1 MWTPAHREKYKY
13 DDRRYPSD
21 LTDAE
26 WEAIKVI
33 FSGYTTLTV
42 DLREMV
48 NACFYL
54 ERTGCP
60 WPYLPKDFG
69 PWETVRWWY
78 DRFRADGIWAEV
90 SSHLTRAVRKAQGH
104 ANEPSTGI
112 MDSQSVVSAPQK
124 GDRGFDGNKKIKGM
138 KRHILTCSLG
148 FILAVIVT
156 AANVHD
162 TKAVDTLLER
172 ATENGWSLER
182 VNVDGIYVGPTV
194 DAAAQRHGVDFQVAT
209 RDGDTK
215 PQGFKPLPLRWR
227 LEATFGTLSNR
238 YRRLTRNWEETP
250 KNSEDA
256 VELANCHRLIRN
268 YGRDI
273 LGQT

>member
-33 FSGYTTLTV
+33 FLGYTTLTV

-78 DRFRADGIWAEV
+78 DRFRTDGIWAEV

-104 ANEPSTGI
+104 ASEPSTAI
-112 MDSQSVVSAPQK
+112 MDSHSVVSAPQK

-138 KRHILTCSLG
+138 KRGSSQTHVGS
-148 FILAVIVT
+148 
-156 AANVHD
+156 
-162 TKAVDTLLER
+162 
-172 ATENGWSLER
+172 WSSSF
-182 VNVDGIYVGPTV
+182 P
-194 DAAAQRHGVDFQVAT
+194 A
-209 RDGDTK
+209 
-215 PQGFKPLPLRWR
+215 
-227 LEATFGTLSNR
+227 
-238 YRRLTRNWEETP
+238 
-250 KNSEDA
+250 
-256 VELANCHRLIRN
+256 IR
-268 YGRDI
+268 
-273 LGQT
+273 

>member
-21 LTDAE
+21 LTARK

-54 ERTGCP
+54 DRV
-60 WPYLPKDFG
+60 WLPFG
-69 PWETVRWWY
+69 RISPRILAPGETVRWWY
-78 DRFRADGIWAEV
+78 DRFRTDGIWAEV

-104 ANEPSTGI
+104 ASEPSTAI
-112 MDSQSVVSAPQK
+112 MESQSVVSAPQK

-148 FILAVIVT
+148 FILAVVVT

-162 TKAVDTLLER
+162 TKVADALLER
-172 ATENGWSLER
+172 ATGNGWSLEW
-182 VNVDGIYVGPTV
+182 VKVDGIYLGPTV

-215 PQGFKPLPLRWR
+215 PQGFKNHCLF
-227 LEATFGTLSNR
+227 AGAS
-238 YRRLTRNWEETP
+238 
-250 KNSEDA
+250 
-256 VELANCHRLIRN
+256 
-268 YGRDI
+268 
-273 LGQT
+273 

>member
-1 MWTPAHREKYKY
+1 MWTPAQREKYKY

-104 ANEPSTGI
+104 ASEPSTGI

-124 GDRGFDGNKKIKGM
+124 GGRGFDGNKKIKGM

-162 TKAVDTLLER
+162 TKVVDALLER

-227 LEATFGTLSNR
+227 VEATFGTLANR
-238 YRRLTRNWEETP
+238 YRRLTRNWEESP

>member
-1 MWTPAHREKYKY
+1 
-13 DDRRYPSD
+13 
-21 LTDAE
+21 
-26 WEAIKVI
+26 
-33 FSGYTTLTV
+33 
-42 DLREMV
+42 
-48 NACFYL
+48 
-54 ERTGCP
+54 
-60 WPYLPKDFG
+60 
-69 PWETVRWWY
+69 
-78 DRFRADGIWAEV
+78 
-90 SSHLTRAVRKAQGH
+90 
-104 ANEPSTGI
+104 

-124 GDRGFDGNKKIKGM
+124 GDRGFDGNKKIKSV

-148 FILAVIVT
+148 FILAVVVT

-162 TKAVDTLLER
+162 TKVADALLER
-172 ATENGWSLER
+172 VTGNGWSLER
-182 VNVDGIYVGPTV
+182 VKVDGIYVGPTV

-209 RDGDTK
+209 RDRDAK

-227 LEATFGTLSNR
+227 AEATFGTLSNR
-238 YRRLTRNWEETP
+238 YRRLTRNWEESP

>member
-90 SSHLTRAVRKAQGH
+90 SSHLTRAVRKAMRVSRRRGSRKVLSRLRKK
-104 ANEPSTGI
+104 ATGDSTGTRR
-112 MDSQSVVSAPQK
+112 S
-124 GDRGFDGNKKIKGM
+124 
-138 KRHILTCSLG
+138 
-148 FILAVIVT
+148 
-156 AANVHD
+156 
-162 TKAVDTLLER
+162 R
-172 ATENGWSLER
+172 A
-182 VNVDGIYVGPTV
+182 
-194 DAAAQRHGVDFQVAT
+194 
-209 RDGDTK
+209 
-215 PQGFKPLPLRWR
+215 
-227 LEATFGTLSNR
+227 
-238 YRRLTRNWEETP
+238 
-250 KNSEDA
+250 
-256 VELANCHRLIRN
+256 
-268 YGRDI
+268 
-273 LGQT
+273 